1 MTAGDHT
8 PGEPRDAVDTG
19 GAGAPLS
26 GGATTGEGDGGGMTG
41 TGDGSGGHGRAD
53 GGGGH
58 SKGGR
63 GGRGRKGG
71 GGEESMVPRAEFRS
85 YYGRPVLKPPVWEW
99 MVPAYLLTGGL
110 SAGAA
115 LLAAGADL
123 TGRPALCRSC
133 RIGGFGALL
142 ASSYLLIGD
151 LGRPLRFHHMM
162 RVAKPSS
169 PMSVGTWIL
178 LSYGPGSSLAGMIE
192 LLPES
197 WRPRGALGTALT
209 WVARVSGLSAAVIA
223 PALASYTAVLLSQT
237 AVPAW
242 HEAHKELPFVFTGSA
257 AASGAGLA
265 MICAPVA
272 EAGPARRLA
281 VVGAAVEIVAAHR
294 IDHKP
299 EFEITA
305 FTHGAPH
312 RMRKAS
318 EYLTLGGAVAALTF
332 ARRSRVVAALGG
344 LALLAGSAFQRFGT
358 FEAGVQSTKDPAYVV
373 KPQRERLDA
382 RRESERERANGNGN
396 GKGCESEGGGENKK
410 DGSDG
415 SEAGA

>member
-1 MTAGDHT
+1 MTG
-8 PGEPRDAVDTG
+8 RD
-19 GAGAPLS
+19 
-26 GGATTGEGDGGGMTG
+26 GDGK
-41 TGDGSGGHGRAD
+41 HR
-53 GGGGH
+53 
-58 SKGGR
+58 R
-63 GGRGRKGG
+63 GGS
-71 GGEESMVPRAEFRS
+71 GEESMVPRAEFRS

-99 MVPAYLLTGGL
+99 KVPAYLLTGGL

-115 LLAAGADL
+115 LLAVGADL
-123 TGRPALCRSC
+123 TGRPDMRRSC
-133 RIGGFGALL
+133 RVGSFGALL

-178 LSYGPGSSLAGMIE
+178 MSYGPGCSLAGIAE
-192 LLPES
+192 LVPKPWLDRAGLTTAVK
-197 WRPRGALGTALT
+197 WAARLG
-209 WVARVSGLSAAVIA
+209 GISAAAIA

-265 MICAPVA
+265 MICAPPA

-281 VVGAAVEIVAAHR
+281 LLGASMEIVAAHL
-294 IDHKP
+294 IDRKP
-299 EFEITA
+299 QFETSA
-305 FTHGAPH
+305 FTHGAAH

-318 EYLTLGGAVAALTF
+318 EYLTIGGACAALTF
-332 ARRSRVVAALGG
+332 ARRSRVAATLGG
-344 LALLAGSAFQRFGT
+344 LALLVGSGFQRFGT
-358 FEAGVQSTKDPAYVV
+358 FEAGVASTKDPAYVV

-382 RRESERERANGNGN
+382 RREAERGT
-396 GKGCESEGGGENKK
+396 
-410 DGSDG
+410 
-415 SEAGA
+415 

>member
-1 MTAGDHT
+1 MKG
-8 PGEPRDAVDTG
+8 RK
-19 GAGAPLS
+19 
-26 GGATTGEGDGGGMTG
+26 DG
-41 TGDGSGGHGRAD
+41 
-53 GGGGH
+53 
-58 SKGGR
+58 KGG
-63 GGRGRKGG
+63 GG
-71 GGEESMVPRAEFRS
+71 GGEEPMVPRAAFTS

-123 TGRPALCRSC
+123 TDRPSLCRSC

-178 LSYGPGSSLAGMIE
+178 LTYGPGSSLAGMIAM
-192 LLPES
+192 LPKA
-197 WRPRGALGTALT
+197 WRPRGAIGTT
-209 WVARVSGLSAAVIA
+209 VDWVARLGGISAAAIA

-265 MICAPVA
+265 MICAPVS

-281 VVGAAVEIVAAHR
+281 LVGAAIEIAAAQR
-294 IDHKP
+294 IDRKP
-299 EFEITA
+299 QFETSA
-305 FTHGAPH
+305 FTHGSAH
-312 RMRKAS
+312 TMRKAS
-318 EYLTLGGAVAALTF
+318 EYLTLAGAAAALTY

-358 FEAGVQSTKDPAYVV
+358 FEAGVASTKDPAYVV

-382 RRESERERANGNGN
+382 KAQGRP
-396 GKGCESEGGGENKK
+396 
-410 DGSDG
+410 
-415 SEAGA
+415 AGT